1 MQIGFFDSGVGGLT
15 VLARALKEIPG
26 ADYLYYADTRYV
38 PYGTKTK
45 EEVRAR
51 TLEAAEFL
59 FQNGAEI
66 LVVACNTATSAAI
79 EALRAKYAAPII
91 GMEPAV
97 KPAVACHQD
106 KRILV
111 TATELSL
118 REEKFRNL
126 VARLDC
132 EEFIDLLPLSGLVPL
147 AEALQFDEASVEP
160 YLREQLAPYELRR
173 NQAIVLGC
181 THFIFNRR
189 HIRSIAGPDIDL
201 IDGNLGTVRR
211 LAAAIHE
218 AGLQPGG
225 SGDIQFFESGE
236 RVTAPEMLERFYR
249 LLKAADEAYE

>member
-15 VLARALKEIPG
+15 VLARALREISG
-26 ADYLYYADTRYV
+26 ADYLYYADTRFV

-45 EEVRAR
+45 DEVRAR
-51 TLEAAEFL
+51 ALAAADSL
-59 FQNGAEI
+59 FRHGAEV

-79 EALRAKYAAPII
+79 ETLRDKYGAPII

-97 KPAVACHQD
+97 KPAVECHKD

-132 EEFIDLLPLSGLVPL
+132 EEFIDLLPLGGLVPL
-147 AEALQFDEASVEP
+147 AEALRFDKESVEP
-160 YLREQLAPYELRR
+160 YLREQFKPFDFGRY
-173 NQAIVLGC
+173 QAIVLGC
-181 THFIFNRR
+181 THFIFFKK
-189 HIRSIAGPDIDL
+189 HIQSIVGPEVDL

-211 LAAAIHE
+211 LAAAITE
-218 AGLQPGG
+218 RGLQADG
-225 SGDIQFFESGE
+225 SGRITFFESGE
-236 RVTAPEMLERFYR
+236 PVTEPDKLERFHR
-249 LLKAADEAYE
+249 LIKAADEACE

>member
-1 MQIGFFDSGVGGLT
+1 MLIGFFDSGVGGLT
-15 VLARALKEIPG
+15 VLARALKEISG
-26 ADYLYYADTRYV
+26 ADYLYYADTRFV

-79 EALRAKYAAPII
+79 ETLRAKYSAPII

-97 KPAVACHQD
+97 KPAVQCHQD

-118 REEKFRNL
+118 KEEKFRNL

-132 EEFIDLLPLSGLVPL
+132 EEFIDLLPLGGLVPL
-147 AEALQFDEASVEP
+147 A
-160 YLREQLAPYELRR
+160 
-173 NQAIVLGC
+173 
-181 THFIFNRR
+181 
-189 HIRSIAGPDIDL
+189 
-201 IDGNLGTVRR
+201 
-211 LAAAIHE
+211 
-218 AGLQPGG
+218 
-225 SGDIQFFESGE
+225 
-236 RVTAPEMLERFYR
+236 
-249 LLKAADEAYE
+249 

>member
-1 MQIGFFDSGVGGLT
+1 MLIGFFDSGVGGLT
-15 VLARALKEIPG
+15 VLARALKEISG
-26 ADYLYYADTRYV
+26 ADYLYYADTRFV

-45 EEVRAR
+45 DEVRAR

-79 EALRAKYAAPII
+79 ETLRAKYSAPII

-97 KPAVACHQD
+97 KPAVQCHQD

-118 REEKFRNL
+118 KEEKFRNL

-132 EEFIDLLPLSGLVPL
+132 EEFIDLLPLGGLVPL
-147 AEALQFDEASVEP
+147 AEALRFDRDSVEP
-160 YLREQLAPYELRR
+160 YLREQLEPYNLERY
-173 NQAIVLGC
+173 QAIVLGC
-181 THFIFNRR
+181 THFIYFRKHFRNVV
-189 HIRSIAGPDIDL
+189 GPRIDL

-211 LAAAIHE
+211 LAAAINE
-218 AGLQPGG
+218 AGLRPGG
-225 SGDIQFFESGE
+225 RGDITFFESGE
-236 RVTAPEMLERFYR
+236 RVTEPDKLERFYR
-249 LLKAADEAYE
+249 LLKAADEACE